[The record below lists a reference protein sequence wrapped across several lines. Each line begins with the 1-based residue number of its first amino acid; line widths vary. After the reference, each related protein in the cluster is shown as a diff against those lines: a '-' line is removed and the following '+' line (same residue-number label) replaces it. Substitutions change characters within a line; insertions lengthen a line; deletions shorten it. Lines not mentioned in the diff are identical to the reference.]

1 MSFTLI
7 NRSFFSILSLL
18 FLFSCSTKTV
28 YEKIKPNTYEVPLVE
43 NIDDEKINIIN
54 VSNKQIDFEN
64 KLSLKDFKNDT
75 QYFNNIIKDDNKIYA
90 YKDNKL
96 YNFDYTT
103 GDLISTQDLTLSN
116 DEDILIAFEYIDNS
130 FLLLF
135 KSGLIFRLN
144 RNFEIIWKYE
154 SKKKL
159 NTQPFI
165 SNEQVILLYGDEIK
179 GLQLEDGNQ
188 IWSETYQDMPIYQAT
203 GGQVT
208 SFLNIIYFILPN
220 NSIGSID
227 LSFGAIHN
235 SKFDDIPLISSINN
249 TKDKI
254 HIYDNYLVYID
265 EGKYLYTLD
274 IFNDEFI
281 LFKKNINLFS
291 SSFLFNNS
299 IIIKEGNHLQAINLN
314 NGKTY
319 WLISD
324 KKISKKSEIVNVR
337 NYSTNI
343 EVFLSNGDVLTINNK
358 ELKNITNLDIGK
370 IDDMSFEKQNII
382 IYAKNKKTLIF

>member
-7 NRSFFSILSLL
+7 NRSFFLILLL
-18 FLFSCSTKTV
+18 SFLFSCSTNTV
-28 YEKIKPNTYEVPLVE
+28 YEKITPKTYEVPYVE
-43 NIDDEKINIIN
+43 SIDNEKININNIN
-54 VSNKQIDFEN
+54 SEQINYEN
-64 KLSLKDFKNDT
+64 ELLLKDFKNET
-75 QYFNNIIKDDNKIYA
+75 QYFNNIITDKDEIYA
-90 YKDNKL
+90 YKDNKI
-96 YNFDYTT
+96 YNFDYVT
-103 GDLISTQDLTLSN
+103 GDLISTKDFTLSN

-130 FLLLF
+130 FILSF
-135 KSGLIFRLN
+135 KSGSIFKLN
-144 RNFEIIWKYE
+144 RNFEIIWTYE

-165 SNEQVILLYGDEIK
+165 SNEQIILLHGDEIK
-179 GLQLEDGNQ
+179 GLQFEDGNQ
-188 IWSETYQDMPIYQAT
+188 IWSETYPDKPIYQAS
-203 GGQVT
+203 GGQIA
-208 SFLNIIYFILPN
+208 SFFNIIYFILPN
-220 NSIGSID
+220 NSIGAID
-227 LSFGAIHN
+227 LNFGSIHN

-299 IIIKEGNHLQAINLN
+299 IIIKEGNNLQAINLS

-337 NYSTNI
+337 NYKTNI

-358 ELKNITNLDIGK
+358 ELTNITNLEIGK
-370 IDDMSFEKQNII
+370 IDDISFEKQNII

>member
-7 NRSFFSILSLL
+7 NRSFFSLLSLL
-18 FLFSCSTKTV
+18 FLFSCSTNTV
-28 YEKIKPNTYEVPLVE
+28 YEKITPKTYEVPLVE
-43 NIDDEKINIIN
+43 TIDDGQINIIN
-54 VSNKQIDFEN
+54 TNSEQINYEN
-64 KLSLKDFKNDT
+64 KLLLKDFKNET
-75 QYFNNIIKDDNKIYA
+75 QYFNNIITVNDEIYA

-96 YNFDYTT
+96 YNFDYVT
-103 GDLISTQDLTLSN
+103 GDLISLKNITLSN
-116 DEDILIAFEYIDNS
+116 DEDILIDFEYFDNS
-130 FLLLF
+130 FLLSF
-135 KSGLIFRLN
+135 KSGSILRLN
-144 RNFEIIWKYE
+144 RNFEIIWKHE

-188 IWSETYQDMPIYQAT
+188 IWSETYQDMPIYQAS
-203 GGQVT
+203 GGQVA

-220 NSIGSID
+220 NNIGAID
-227 LSFGAIHN
+227 LNFGTIHN
-235 SKFDDIPLISSINN
+235 SKFDEIPLISSINN

-299 IIIKEGNHLQAINLN
+299 IIIKEGNNLQAINLN

-324 KKISKKSEIVNVR
+324 KKISNKSEIVNVR

>member
-7 NRSFFSILSLL
+7 NKSFFSILSLL

-28 YEKIKPNTYEVPLVE
+28 YEKIKPSTYEVPLVE

-144 RNFEIIWKYE
+144 RNFEIIWKHE

-165 SNEQVILLYGDEIK
+165 YNEQVILLYGDEIK

-203 GGQVT
+203 GGQVA

-220 NSIGSID
+220 NSIGAID
-227 LSFGAIHN
+227 LNFGAIHN

-370 IDDMSFEKQNII
+370 IDDMSFKKLNII

>member
-28 YEKIKPNTYEVPLVE
+28 YEKIKPSTYEVPLVE

-96 YNFDYTT
+96 YDFDYTT
-103 GDLISTQDLTLSN
+103 GDLISTRDLTLTN
-116 DEDILIAFEYIDNS
+116 NEDVLIAFENIDNS

-135 KSGLIFRLN
+135 KSGSIFRLN
-144 RNFEIIWKYE
+144 RNFEIIWKHE

-203 GGQVT
+203 GGQVA

-227 LSFGAIHN
+227 LNFGSIHN

-299 IIIKEGNHLQAINLN
+299 IIIKEGNHLQAINLK

>member
-1 MSFTLI
+1 MNFTLI

-18 FLFSCSTKTV
+18 FIFSCSTNTV
-28 YEKIKPNTYEVPLVE
+28 YEKITPKTYEVPFVE
-43 NIDDEKINIIN
+43 NIDDG
-54 VSNKQIDFEN
+54 QIDIISINSEQINYEN
-64 KLSLKDFKNDT
+64 ELLLKDFKNET
-75 QYFNNIIKDDNKIYA
+75 QYFNNIIADNNEIYA
-90 YKDNKL
+90 YEDNKL
-96 YNFDYTT
+96 YIFDYAS
-103 GDLISTQDLTLSN
+103 GDLISTKDLTLSN

-130 FLLLF
+130 FLLSF
-135 KSGLIFRLN
+135 KSGSIFKLN
-144 RNFEIIWKYE
+144 RNFEIIWTHE

-165 SNEQVILLYGDEIK
+165 SNEQIILLYGDEIK

-188 IWSETYQDMPIYQAT
+188 IWSETYQDMPIYQAS
-203 GGQVT
+203 GGQIA
-208 SFLNIIYFILPN
+208 SFFNIIYFILPN
-220 NSIGSID
+220 NSIGAID
-227 LSFGAIHN
+227 LNFGAIHN

-299 IIIKEGNHLQAINLN
+299 IIIKEGNHLQAINLI

-337 NYSTNI
+337 NYETNI
-343 EVFLSNGDVLTINNK
+343 EVFLSNGDVLSIRNK
-358 ELKNITNLDIGK
+358 ELESIKNLDIGK
-370 IDDMSFEKQNII
+370 VDHISFEKQNII
-382 IYAKNKKTLIF
+382 IYAKNKKTLVF

>member
-7 NRSFFSILSLL
+7 NRSFFSILSLI

-28 YEKIKPNTYEVPLVE
+28 YEKIKPSTYEIPLVE
-43 NIDDEKINIIN
+43 SIDDEKINIIN
-54 VSNKQIDFEN
+54 ASNKKIDFEN

-75 QYFNNIIKDDNKIYA
+75 QYFNNIIKDDDKIYA
-90 YKDNKL
+90 YKDNNL

-103 GDLISTQDLTLSN
+103 GNLISTQDLTLSN
-116 DEDILIAFEYIDNS
+116 DEDTLIAFEYIDNS

-144 RNFEIIWKYE
+144 RNFEIIWKHE

-179 GLQLEDGNQ
+179 GLQLKDGNQ
-188 IWSETYQDMPIYQAT
+188 IWSETYQDMPIYQAK
-203 GGQVT
+203 GGQVA

-220 NSIGSID
+220 NSVGSID
-227 LSFGAIHN
+227 LNFGSIHN

-299 IIIKEGNHLQAINLN
+299 IIIKEGNHLQAINLT
-314 NGKTY
+314 NGKTF

-324 KKISKKSEIVNVR
+324 KKIPKKSEIVNVR
-337 NYSTNI
+337 NYETNI
-343 EVFLSNGDVLTINNK
+343 EVFLSNGDVISIKNK
-358 ELKNITNLDIGK
+358 ELESIRNLDIGK
-370 IDDMSFEKQNII
+370 VDHISFEKQNII
-382 IYAKNKKTLIF
+382 IYAKNKKTLVF

>member
-1 MSFTLI
+1 MNFTLI
-7 NRSFFSILSLL
+7 NRIFFSIFLLS
-18 FLFSCSTKTV
+18 FLFSCSANTV

-43 NIDDEKINIIN
+43 NIDDKKINIIN
-54 VSNKQIDFEN
+54 TSNNQINYEN
-64 KLSLKDFKNDT
+64 ELLLKDFKNET
-75 QYFNNIIKDDNKIYA
+75 QYFNNIIAVNDEIYA
-90 YKDNKL
+90 YKDKKL
-96 YNFDYTT
+96 YNFDFTN
-103 GDLISTQDLTLSN
+103 GDLISTKDLTLSN
-116 DEDILIAFEYIDNS
+116 DEDKLIAFEYIDNY

-135 KSGLIFRLN
+135 KSGSIFRLN
-144 RNFEIIWKYE
+144 RNFEIIWTHE

-165 SNEQVILLYGDEIK
+165 SNEQIILLYGDEIK
-179 GLQLEDGNQ
+179 GLQIEDGNQ
-188 IWSETYQDMPIYQAT
+188 IWSETYQDMPIYQAS
-203 GGQVT
+203 GGQVV
-208 SFLNIIYFILPN
+208 SFFNIIYFILPN
-220 NSIGSID
+220 NSIGAID
-227 LSFGAIHN
+227 LNFGEIHN
-235 SKFDDIPLISSINN
+235 SKFDDIQLISSINN

-254 HIYDNYLVYID
+254 HIYDNYLIYID

-299 IIIKEGNHLQAINLN
+299 IIIKEGNHLQAINLS

-324 KKISKKSEIVNVR
+324 NKISKKSEIINVR
-337 NYSTNI
+337 NYKSNI

-358 ELKNITNLDIGK
+358 ELTNITNLDIGK
-370 IDDMSFEKQNII
+370 IDDVSFKKQNII

>member
-1 MSFTLI
+1 MNFTLI

-18 FLFSCSTKTV
+18 FIFSCSTNTV
-28 YEKIKPNTYEVPLVE
+28 YEKITPKTYEVPFVE
-43 NIDDEKINIIN
+43 NIDDG
-54 VSNKQIDFEN
+54 QIDIISINSEQINYEN
-64 KLSLKDFKNDT
+64 ELLLKDFKNET
-75 QYFNNIIKDDNKIYA
+75 QYFNNIIADNNEIYA
-90 YKDNKL
+90 YEDNKL
-96 YNFDYTT
+96 YIFDYAS
-103 GDLISTQDLTLSN
+103 GDLISTKDLTLSN

-130 FLLLF
+130 FLLSF
-135 KSGLIFRLN
+135 KSGLIFKLN
-144 RNFEIIWKYE
+144 RNFEIIWTHE

-165 SNEQVILLYGDEIK
+165 SNEQIILLYGDEIK

-188 IWSETYQDMPIYQAT
+188 IWSETYQDMPIYQAS
-203 GGQVT
+203 GGQIA
-208 SFLNIIYFILPN
+208 SFFNIIYFILPN
-220 NSIGSID
+220 NTIGVID
-227 LSFGAIHN
+227 LNLGAIHN

-274 IFNDEFI
+274 IFSDEFI

-299 IIIKEGNHLQAINLN
+299 IIIKEGNHLQAINLI

-337 NYSTNI
+337 NYETNI
-343 EVFLSNGDVLTINNK
+343 EVFLSNGDVLSIRNK
-358 ELKNITNLDIGK
+358 ELESINNLDIGK
-370 IDDMSFEKQNII
+370 VDHISFEKQNII
-382 IYAKNKKTLIF
+382 IYAKNKKTLVF

>member
-7 NRSFFSILSLL
+7 NRYFFSILSLL
-18 FLFSCSTKTV
+18 FLFSCSTNNL
-28 YEKIKPNTYEVPLVE
+28 YENIKLNTYEVPLVE

-64 KLSLKDFKNDT
+64 KLTLKDFKNDT
-75 QYFNNIIKDDNKIYA
+75 QYFNNIIKEGNKIYA

-130 FLLLF
+130 FILLF
-135 KSGLIFRLN
+135 KSGLILRLN
-144 RNFEIIWKYE
+144 QNFEIIWKHE

-203 GGQVT
+203 GGQVA

-227 LSFGAIHN
+227 LNFGSIHN

-299 IIIKEGNHLQAINLN
+299 IIIKEGTHLQAINLN

-319 WLISD
+319 WLIND

-337 NYSTNI
+337 NYATNI

-370 IDDMSFEKQNII
+370 IDNMSFEKQNII

>member
-7 NRSFFSILSLL
+7 NRSFFSFLSLL
-18 FLFSCSTKTV
+18 FLFSCSTKNV

-54 VSNKQIDFEN
+54 VGNKQIDFEN

-130 FLLLF
+130 FLLSF

-144 RNFEIIWKYE
+144 RNFEMIWKHE

-319 WLISD
+319 WVISD

-337 NYSTNI
+337 NYSKNI

-358 ELKNITNLDIGK
+358 ELKNIINLDIGK

-382 IYAKNKKTLIF
+382 IYAKNKKTLIY

>member
-1 MSFTLI
+1 M
-7 NRSFFSILSLL
+7 
-18 FLFSCSTKTV
+18 

-54 VSNKQIDFEN
+54 ASNNQINFGN
-64 KLSLKDFKNDT
+64 KLLLKGFKNET
-75 QYFNNIIKDDNKIYA
+75 HYFNNIIIDNDEIYA
-90 YKDNKL
+90 YADQKL

-103 GDLISTQDLTLSN
+103 GDLISTKDLTLSN
-116 DEDILIAFEYIDNS
+116 YEDILIAFEYIDNS
-130 FLLLF
+130 FLLSF
-135 KSGLIFRLN
+135 KSGSIFRLN
-144 RNFEIIWKYE
+144 RNFEIIWKHE

-165 SNEQVILLYGDEIK
+165 SNEQIILLYGDEII
-179 GLQLEDGNQ
+179 GLQFKDGSK
-188 IWSETYQDMPIYQAT
+188 IWSETYQDTPIYQAT
-203 GGQVT
+203 GGQVA
-208 SFLNIIYFILPN
+208 SFFNIIYFILPN
-220 NSIGSID
+220 NSIGAID
-227 LSFGAIHN
+227 LNFGAIHN

-254 HIYDNYLVYID
+254 YIYDSYLVYID
-265 EGKYLYTLD
+265 EGKYLYTFD

-299 IIIKEGNHLQAINLN
+299 IIIKEGDHLQAINLS
-314 NGKTY
+314 NGTTY

-324 KKISKKSEIVNVR
+324 KKISKKSKIVNVR
-337 NYSTNI
+337 NYTTKI

-358 ELKNITNLDIGK
+358 ELTNITNLDIGK
-370 IDDMSFEKQNII
+370 IEDVSFEKQNII

>member
-1 MSFTLI
+1 MNFILI

-18 FLFSCSTKTV
+18 FIFSCSTNTV
-28 YEKIKPNTYEVPLVE
+28 YEKITPKTYEVPFVE
-43 NIDDEKINIIN
+43 IIDDG
-54 VSNKQIDFEN
+54 QIDIISINSEQINYEN
-64 KLSLKDFKNDT
+64 ALLLKDFKNET
-75 QYFNNIIKDDNKIYA
+75 QYFNNIIADNYKIYA

-96 YNFDYTT
+96 YSFDYAT
-103 GDLISTQDLTLSN
+103 GDLISTNDLTLSN
-116 DEDILIAFEYIDNS
+116 DEDILIAFDYIDNS
-130 FLLLF
+130 FLLSF
-135 KSGLIFRLN
+135 KSGSIFKLN
-144 RNFEIIWKYE
+144 RNFEIIWTHE

-165 SNEQVILLYGDEIK
+165 SNEQIILLYGDEIK

-188 IWSETYQDMPIYQAT
+188 IWSETYQDMPIYQAS
-203 GGQVT
+203 GGQIA
-208 SFLNIIYFILPN
+208 SFFNIIYFILPN
-220 NSIGSID
+220 NSIGAID
-227 LSFGAIHN
+227 LNFGAIHN

-265 EGKYLYTLD
+265 DGKYLYTLD
-274 IFNDEFI
+274 IFNNEFI

-299 IIIKEGNHLQAINLN
+299 IIIKEGNHLQAINLI
-314 NGKTY
+314 NGKTF

-337 NYSTNI
+337 NYETNI
-343 EVFLSNGDVLTINNK
+343 EVFLNNGDVLSIKNK
-358 ELKNITNLDIGK
+358 ELQSIKNLDIGK
-370 IDDMSFEKQNII
+370 VDHISFEKQN
-382 IYAKNKKTLIF
+382 T

>member
-1 MSFTLI
+1 MSFTII
-7 NRSFFSILSLL
+7 NRSFFSILLLL
-18 FLFSCSTKTV
+18 FLFSCSTNTV
-28 YEKIKPNTYEVPLVE
+28 YEKIKPNTYEVPLVK
-43 NIDDEKINIIN
+43 NTDDEKINIIN
-54 VSNKQIDFEN
+54 SSNKQINYEN
-64 KLSLKDFKNDT
+64 ELLLKGFKNDS
-75 QYFNNIIKDDNKIYA
+75 QYFNNIITENDEIYA
-90 YKDNKL
+90 YKDKKI

-103 GDLISTQDLTLSN
+103 GNLISTKDLTLSN
-116 DEDILIAFEYIDNS
+116 DEDILIAFDYIDNS
-130 FLLLF
+130 FLLSF
-135 KSGLIFRLN
+135 KSGSIFRLN
-144 RNFEIIWKYE
+144 RNFEIIWTHE

-165 SNEQVILLYGDEIK
+165 SNEQIILLYGDEIK
-179 GLQLEDGNQ
+179 GLRLEDGNQ
-188 IWSETYQDMPIYQAT
+188 IWSETYQDMPIYQAS
-203 GGQVT
+203 GGQVA

-220 NSIGSID
+220 NSIGAID
-227 LSFGAIHN
+227 LNFGSIHN
-235 SKFDDIPLISSINN
+235 SKFDDIPLISAINN

-299 IIIKEGNHLQAINLN
+299 IIIKEGNYLQAINLS

-324 KKISKKSEIVNVR
+324 NKISKKSEIVNVR
-337 NYSTNI
+337 NYKTNI
-343 EVFLSNGDVLTINNK
+343 EVFLSNGDVLTISNK
-358 ELKNITNLDIGK
+358 ELTNITNLDIGK
-370 IDDMSFEKQNII
+370 IDDVSFEKQNII

>member
-28 YEKIKPNTYEVPLVE
+28 YEKIKPSTYEVPSVE
-43 NIDDEKINIIN
+43 SIDDEKINIIKA
-54 VSNKQIDFEN
+54 SNKQIDFEN
-64 KLSLKDFKNDT
+64 KLSLKDFKNNT

-130 FLLLF
+130 FLLSF
-135 KSGLIFRLN
+135 KSGSIFRLN
-144 RNFEIIWKYE
+144 QNFELIWKHE

-165 SNEQVILLYGDEIK
+165 TNEQIIVLFGDEIR
-179 GLQLEDGNQ
+179 GLQFEDGSQ
-188 IWSETYQDMPIYQAT
+188 IWSEIYQDMPIYQAT
-203 GGQVT
+203 GGQVA
-208 SFLNIIYFILPN
+208 SFFNIIYFILPN
-220 NSIGSID
+220 NIIGAID
-227 LSFGAIHN
+227 LNFGSIHN

-254 HIYDNYLVYID
+254 HTYDNYLVYID
-265 EGKYLYTLD
+265 EGKYLYTFD

-299 IIIKEGNHLQAINLN
+299 IIIKEGNHLQAINLS

-319 WLISD
+319 WLIND
-324 KKISKKSEIVNVR
+324 NKISKKSEIVYVR
-337 NYSTNI
+337 NYKTNI

-358 ELKNITNLDIGK
+358 ELTNITNLDIGK
-370 IDDMSFEKQNII
+370 IKDVSIKKQNII
-382 IYAKNKKTLIF
+382 VYAKNKKTLIF

>member
-7 NRSFFSILSLL
+7 NKSFFSILSLL

-28 YEKIKPNTYEVPLVE
+28 YEKITPKTYEVPFVE
-43 NIDDEKINIIN
+43 TIDDGQINIIN
-54 VSNKQIDFEN
+54 INSVQINSEN
-64 KLSLKDFKNDT
+64 ELLLKDFKNET
-75 QYFNNIIKDDNKIYA
+75 LYFNNIITNKDEIYA

-96 YNFDYTT
+96 YNFDYST
-103 GDLISTQDLTLSN
+103 GDLISTKDLTLSN
-116 DEDILIAFEYIDNS
+116 NEDILIAFEYIDNS
-130 FLLLF
+130 FLLSF
-135 KSGLIFRLN
+135 KSGSIFKLN
-144 RNFEIIWKYE
+144 RNFEIIWTYE

-165 SNEQVILLYGDEIK
+165 SNGQIILLYGDEIK
-179 GLQLEDGNQ
+179 GLRLEDGNQ
-188 IWSETYQDMPIYQAT
+188 IWSETYQDMPIYQAI
-203 GGQVT
+203 GGQVA
-208 SFLNIIYFILPN
+208 SFFNIIYFILPN
-220 NSIGSID
+220 NSIGAID
-227 LSFGAIHN
+227 LNFGLIHN
-235 SKFDDIPLISSINN
+235 SKFDDIPLNSSINN
-249 TKDKI
+249 SKDKI

-314 NGKTY
+314 NGETY

-337 NYSTNI
+337 NYETNI
-343 EVFLSNGDVLTINNK
+343 EVFLSNGDVLSIRNK
-358 ELKNITNLDIGK
+358 ELKSIKNLDIGK
-370 IDDMSFEKQNII
+370 VDHISFEKQNII
-382 IYAKNKKTLIF
+382 IYAKNKKL

>member
-28 YEKIKPNTYEVPLVE
+28 YEKIKPSTYEVPLVE
-43 NIDDEKINIIN
+43 NIDDEKINIIK

-75 QYFNNIIKDDNKIYA
+75 QHFNNIIKDDNKIYA

-96 YNFDYTT
+96 YNFDYTN
-103 GDLISTQDLTLSN
+103 GDLISIQDLILSN

-144 RNFEIIWKYE
+144 RNFEIIWKHE

-179 GLQLEDGNQ
+179 GLQIEDGNQ
-188 IWSETYQDMPIYQAT
+188 IWSEIYQDMPIYQAT
-203 GGQVT
+203 GGQLA
-208 SFLNIIYFILPN
+208 SFFNIIYFILPN
-220 NSIGSID
+220 NSIGAID
-227 LSFGAIHN
+227 LNFGSIHN
-235 SKFDDIPLISSINN
+235 SRFDDIPLISSINN

-254 HIYDNYLVYID
+254 HIYDNYLFYID

-299 IIIKEGNHLQAINLN
+299 IIIKEGNYLQAINLS

-337 NYSTNI
+337 NYKTNI

-358 ELKNITNLDIGK
+358 ALTNITNLENGK
-370 IDDMSFEKQNII
+370 IDDISFEKQNII

>member
-1 MSFTLI
+1 MSFILI
-7 NRSFFSILSLL
+7 NRSFFLILSLL

-54 VSNKQIDFEN
+54 TNNNQINYGNE
-64 KLSLKDFKNDT
+64 LLLKDFKNDT
-75 QYFNNIIKDDNKIYA
+75 QFFNNIIADNDEIYA
-90 YKDNKL
+90 YKDKKL

-103 GDLISTQDLTLSN
+103 GHLISTQDLTLSN
-116 DEDILIAFEYIDNS
+116 DDDILIAFEKIDNS
-130 FLLLF
+130 FLLSF
-135 KSGLIFRLN
+135 KSGSIFRLN
-144 RNFEIIWKYE
+144 QDFELIWKHE

-165 SNEQVILLYGDEIK
+165 SNEQIILLFGDEIR
-179 GLQLEDGNQ
+179 GLKFEDGSQ
-188 IWSETYQDMPIYQAT
+188 IWSETNQNIPIYQAT
-203 GGQVT
+203 GGQVA
-208 SFLNIIYFILPN
+208 SFFNIIYFILPN
-220 NSIGSID
+220 NIIGAID
-227 LSFGAIHN
+227 LNFGSIHN

-254 HIYDNYLVYID
+254 HTYDNYLVYID
-265 EGKYLYTLD
+265 EGKYLYTFD

-299 IIIKEGNHLQAINLN
+299 IIIKEGNYLQAINLS

-319 WLISD
+319 WLIND
-324 KKISKKSEIVNVR
+324 NKISKKSEIVNVR
-337 NYSTNI
+337 NYKTNI

-358 ELKNITNLDIGK
+358 ELTNITNLDIGK
-370 IDDMSFEKQNII
+370 IKDVSIKKQNII
-382 IYAKNKKTLIF
+382 VYAKNKKTLIF

>member
-144 RNFEIIWKYE
+144 RNFEIIWKHE

-203 GGQVT
+203 GGQVA

-227 LSFGAIHN
+227 LNFGSIHN

>member
-1 MSFTLI
+1 MSFTFI

-28 YEKIKPNTYEVPLVE
+28 YEKIKPSTYKVPLVE

-64 KLSLKDFKNDT
+64 KLSLKDSKNDT

-96 YNFDYTT
+96 YNFDYNT

-116 DEDILIAFEYIDNS
+116 DDDILIAFEYIDNS

-144 RNFEIIWKYE
+144 RNFEIIWKHE

-203 GGQVT
+203 GGQVA

-220 NSIGSID
+220 NSVGSID
-227 LSFGAIHN
+227 LNFGSIHN

-324 KKISKKSEIVNVR
+324 KKIAKKSEIVNVR

>member
-7 NRSFFSILSLL
+7 NRSFFSLLSLL
-18 FLFSCSTKTV
+18 FLFSCSTNTV
-28 YEKIKPNTYEVPLVE
+28 YEKITPKTYEVPLVE
-43 NIDDEKINIIN
+43 TIDDGQINIIN
-54 VSNKQIDFEN
+54 TNSEQINYEN
-64 KLSLKDFKNDT
+64 KLLLKDFKNET
-75 QYFNNIIKDDNKIYA
+75 QYFNNIITVNDEIYA

-96 YNFDYTT
+96 YNFDYVT
-103 GDLISTQDLTLSN
+103 GDLISLKNITLSN

-130 FLLLF
+130 FILSF
-135 KSGLIFRLN
+135 KSGSIFKLN
-144 RNFEIIWKYE
+144 RNLEIIWTHE

-165 SNEQVILLYGDEIK
+165 TNEQIILLYGDEIK

-188 IWSETYQDMPIYQAT
+188 IWSETYEDMPIYQAS
-203 GGQVT
+203 GGQIA
-208 SFLNIIYFILPN
+208 SFFNIIFFILPN
-220 NSIGSID
+220 NSIGAID
-227 LSFGAIHN
+227 LNFGAIHN

-281 LFKKNINLFS
+281 LFKKNINLLS

-299 IIIKEGNHLQAINLN
+299 IIIKEGNYLQAINLI

-337 NYSTNI
+337 NYKTNI
-343 EVFLSNGDVLTINNK
+343 EVFLSNGDVISIRNK
-358 ELKNITNLDIGK
+358 ELESIKNLDTGK
-370 IDDMSFEKQNII
+370 VDHVSFQKQYII

>member
-96 YNFDYTT
+96 YNFDNTT
-103 GDLISTQDLTLSN
+103 GVLISTQDLTLSN

-144 RNFEIIWKYE
+144 QNFELIWKHE

-165 SNEQVILLYGDEIK
+165 SNEQIILLYGDEIK

-203 GGQVT
+203 GGQVA

-227 LSFGAIHN
+227 LNFGSIHN

-299 IIIKEGNHLQAINLN
+299 IIIKEGNHLQAINLS

-319 WLISD
+319 WLIND
-324 KKISKKSEIVNVR
+324 NKISKKSEIVNVR
-337 NYSTNI
+337 NYKTNI

-358 ELKNITNLDIGK
+358 ELTNITNLDIGK
-370 IDDMSFEKQNII
+370 IKDVSIKKQNII
-382 IYAKNKKTLIF
+382 VYAKNKKTLIF

>member
-1 MSFTLI
+1 MNFTLI
-7 NRSFFSILSLL
+7 NRSFFSILSL
-18 FLFSCSTKTV
+18 FFIFSCNTNTV
-28 YEKIKPNTYEVPLVE
+28 YEKITPKTYEVPFVE
-43 NIDDEKINIIN
+43 NIDDGQIDIISIN
-54 VSNKQIDFEN
+54 SKQINYEN
-64 KLSLKDFKNDT
+64 ELLLKDFKNET
-75 QYFNNIIKDDNKIYA
+75 QYFNNIIADNNEIYA
-90 YKDNKL
+90 YEDNKL
-96 YNFDYTT
+96 YIFDYAS
-103 GDLISTQDLTLSN
+103 GDLISTKDLTLSN

-130 FLLLF
+130 FLLSF
-135 KSGLIFRLN
+135 KSGSIFKLN
-144 RNFEIIWKYE
+144 QNFEIIWTHE

-165 SNEQVILLYGDEIK
+165 SNEQIILLYGDEIK

-188 IWSETYQDMPIYQAT
+188 IWSETYQDMPIYQAS
-203 GGQVT
+203 GGQIA
-208 SFLNIIYFILPN
+208 SFFNIIYFILPN
-220 NSIGSID
+220 NSIGAID
-227 LSFGAIHN
+227 LNLGAIHN

-274 IFNDEFI
+274 IFNNEFI

-299 IIIKEGNHLQAINLN
+299 IIIKEGNHLQAINLI

-337 NYSTNI
+337 NYETNI
-343 EVFLSNGDVLTINNK
+343 EVFLSNGDVLSIRNK
-358 ELKNITNLDIGK
+358 ELESIKNLDIGK
-370 IDDMSFEKQNII
+370 VDHISFEKQNII
-382 IYAKNKKTLIF
+382 IYAKNKKTLVF